1 MTNRHSAPELETLLA
16 ALRLGGFNVGVSEIL
31 RLRQVFALQPKP
43 SNDPARRVKTLLRSI
58 ILKDRG
64 QALTFDRIVD
74 DWWQALAPV
83 WTEPHRA
90 ETARTPPKEQTHSPN
105 KPAPKI
111 NSKSRLQTWAKRR
124 LLPLLALLLVI
135 LSDRHNTP
143 TAPPPDKPSQ
153 PPTGSP
159 KPPVATQPTPQPAVR
174 LVPQISF
181 TPPLARWQ
189 GEGEVGLALL
199 ALSGLAGLRIAL
211 RRRHWLPKAEPL
223 PSRAGPPRLWL
234 GHGDQEP
241 VLLDRAEQLEL
252 VWGMDR
258 YIADTP
264 TRQLDIP
271 ATVRASAKT
280 GCIPVPCFQRAQHS
294 RSLWLWLDESA
305 EDANLRRLLAELE
318 GLLPKH
324 GLPLETARFWGAPF
338 TLAGALG
345 ERFAPREIEE
355 QRDTAW
361 VAILTDG
368 KDIARQNRQDDQRA
382 KLNTLLRGLSHWP
395 KLWFVDASEGTTGL
409 PAILKPHGLDWLL
422 PEQLARRIGSEKARA
437 TFRSNPDE
445 RLWEAACALSPAPVE
460 TGMAWRLRKQL
471 QLNASPWLVRNWQ
484 TRAMGPAGRLLWP
497 TPLRTRLINGLW
509 AAESHNHT
517 NVGAGLEPAPSTTFP
532 HTSTP
537 APTPPNG
544 GEKLSLFDQA
554 LGFWLKT
561 YRDEE
566 AKQQKD
572 SIVWAD
578 SPAQQHWRMETALLK
593 LWKEPASAIPEL
605 YRLFQGNL
613 KTVIPQQLAH
623 YAPRPNSE
631 KPPLPPN
638 IVELSRHTGRESEAR
653 VRRYPEHRE
662 VNLACPPWRLD
673 SGNPCRND
681 DKYFNLVPKLQLGNA
696 VFEAPASLGTVNEQ
710 AGACKEWVPKQE
722 LGNQPNTHILLPW
735 AWGQRSGREQKM
747 LQAMGFALG
756 MQYRTMNL
764 RPPARQWLGLA
775 LVFGMALGAGFTAWH
790 KPPALPT
797 GKPKVVHG
805 PGHPAKY
812 LQSLTPLTDGRW
824 RLAIATHQDHV
835 GQTLPDA
842 ALARVDWTPKE
853 NAQHPASTC
862 TDPDTKTKPECMAF
876 QTIPAGDFTMGS
888 PPNEPNHQ
896 NDELAHPVSLSGF
909 QMGRYEVTNAQ
920 FHAYDPSHKED
931 DDRPAANVDWQ
942 QAHDFCQHY
951 GYRLPTEAE
960 WEYAARAGSTTR
972 FPFGDDPSQ
981 LKDYAWYSANAGG
994 DTHPVGKLKPN
1005 AWGLYDML
1013 GNVWEWV
1020 EDWYEPYQPQP
1031 QTDPTG
1037 PEDGTLRVLRGG
1049 SYFVVPEYL
1058 RSAIRNG
1065 DRPEDRGRY
1074 GGFRCARGP
1083 RRQH

>member
-631 KPPLPPN
+631 NPPLPPN

-681 DKYFNLVPKLQLGNA
+681 DKYYKLVPKLQLGNA
-696 VFEAPASLGTVNEQ
+696 VFEAPASL
-710 AGACKEWVPKQE
+710 
-722 LGNQPNTHILLPW
+722 
-735 AWGQRSGREQKM
+735 
-747 LQAMGFALG
+747 
-756 MQYRTMNL
+756 
-764 RPPARQWLGLA
+764 
-775 LVFGMALGAGFTAWH
+775 
-790 KPPALPT
+790 
-797 GKPKVVHG
+797 
-805 PGHPAKY
+805 
-812 LQSLTPLTDGRW
+812 
-824 RLAIATHQDHV
+824 
-835 GQTLPDA
+835 
-842 ALARVDWTPKE
+842 
-853 NAQHPASTC
+853 
-862 TDPDTKTKPECMAF
+862 
-876 QTIPAGDFTMGS
+876 
-888 PPNEPNHQ
+888 
-896 NDELAHPVSLSGF
+896 
-909 QMGRYEVTNAQ
+909 
-920 FHAYDPSHKED
+920 
-931 DDRPAANVDWQ
+931 
-942 QAHDFCQHY
+942 
-951 GYRLPTEAE
+951 
-960 WEYAARAGSTTR
+960 
-972 FPFGDDPSQ
+972 
-981 LKDYAWYSANAGG
+981 
-994 DTHPVGKLKPN
+994 
-1005 AWGLYDML
+1005 
-1013 GNVWEWV
+1013 
-1020 EDWYEPYQPQP
+1020 
-1031 QTDPTG
+1031 
-1037 PEDGTLRVLRGG
+1037 
-1049 SYFVVPEYL
+1049 
-1058 RSAIRNG
+1058 
-1065 DRPEDRGRY
+1065 
-1074 GGFRCARGP
+1074 
-1083 RRQH
+1083 

>member
-16 ALRLGGFNVGVSEIL
+16 ALRVGGFNVGVSEIL

-64 QALTFDRIVD
+64 QALAFDRIVD

-83 WTEPHRA
+83 WTEPHRVDSV
-90 ETARTPPKEQTHSPN
+90 RTPPREQTDSPN
-105 KPAPKI
+105 KPDLKT
-111 NSKSRLQTWAKRR
+111 NGKSRLQTWAKRR

-135 LSDRHNTP
+135 LSDRHGSP
-143 TAPPPDKPSQ
+143 IAPPPKQPSQ
-153 PPTGSP
+153 SQTASP
-159 KPPVATQPTPQPAVR
+159 QPPVATHPTPQPAFR

-181 TPPLARWQ
+181 TPPQARWQ
-189 GEGEVGLALL
+189 GEGEAGLALL
-199 ALSGLAGLRIAL
+199 ALTGLVGLRIAL
-211 RRRHWLPKAEPL
+211 RKRRWFPKAEPL

-234 GHGDQEP
+234 GHHDQEP

-258 YIADTP
+258 YIAETP

-280 GCIPVPCFQRAQHS
+280 GCIPVPCFQRARHS
-294 RSLWLWLDESA
+294 RSLWLWLDEAA
-305 EDANLRRLLAELE
+305 EDANLRRLLTELE
-318 GLLPKH
+318 RLLPNH

-437 TFRSNPDE
+437 IVHSNPDE

-471 QLNASPWLVRNWQ
+471 QLTASPWLVRNWQ
-484 TRAMGPAGRLLWP
+484 TRAAGPAGRLQWP
-497 TPLRTRLINGLW
+497 APLRTRLINGLW
-509 AAESHNHT
+509 EAESHNHT
-517 NVGAGLEPAPSTTFP
+517 LQKETHNPHLQRKTHNPPLQRKTHNPPLQRGAGGINTVELAAEVGRNKSALAGVSGELTGPMPETVASRPYSGLLQNLNSTAQSGDISSEPVSRTI
-532 HTSTP
+532 HS
-537 APTPPNG
+537 
-544 GEKLSLFDQA
+544 SLFDQA
-554 LGFWLKT
+554 LDFWLQI
-561 YRDEE
+561 YHDEE

-572 SIVWAD
+572 SIAWAD

-593 LWKEPASAIPEL
+593 LWKEPANAIPEL

-623 YAPRPNSE
+623 YAPRPNPKKS
-631 KPPLPPN
+631 PLAP
-638 IVELSRHTGRESEAR
+638 L
-653 VRRYPEHRE
+653 
-662 VNLACPPWRLD
+662 
-673 SGNPCRND
+673 
-681 DKYFNLVPKLQLGNA
+681 LQRG
-696 VFEAPASLGTVNEQ
+696 G
-710 AGACKEWVPKQE
+710 
-722 LGNQPNTHILLPW
+722 NTHILLPW
-735 AWGQRSGREQKM
+735 TWGQRSGREQKM

-756 MQYRTMNL
+756 MQYRTVNL
-764 RPPARQWLGLA
+764 RLPARQWLGLA
-775 LVFGMALGAGFTAWH
+775 LVFGMALGAGFTAWQ

-797 GKPKVVHG
+797 GKPEVVHG
-805 PGHPAKY
+805 PGHPAKF
-812 LQSLTPLTDGRW
+812 LQSLTPLGNGRW
-824 RLAIATHQDHV
+824 RLAIATNQGHA
-835 GQTLPDA
+835 GQTLPGA
-842 ALARVDWTPKE
+842 ALARVDWVPKE
-853 NAQHPASTC
+853 DKITC
-862 TDPDTKTKPECMAF
+862 TELDTKTKPECMAF
-876 QTIPAGDFTMGS
+876 QAIPAGDFIMGS
-888 PPNEPNHQ
+888 PAGEPKHQ
-896 NDELAHPVSLSGF
+896 NDELAHPVTLSAF
-909 QMGRYEVTNAQ
+909 EMGRYEVTNAQ
-920 FHAYDPSHKED
+920 FHAYDPSHKEN
-931 DDRPAANVDWQ
+931 DDRPAGSVDWQ
-942 QAHDFCQHY
+942 QARDFCQRY

-972 FPFGDDPSQ
+972 FPFGDDESQ

-994 DTHPVGKLKPN
+994 DTHPIGKLKPN

-1020 EDWYEPYQPQP
+1020 EDWYGPYDPHP
-1031 QTDPTG
+1031 PPDPTG
-1037 PEDGTLRVLRGG
+1037 PKEGTERVLRGCA
-1049 SYFVVPEYL
+1049 FINDPWFL
-1058 RSAIRNG
+1058 RSALRN
-1065 DRPEDRGRY
+1065 RY
-1074 GGFRCARGP
+1074 NPVFEYGNFGFRCARGP
-1083 RRQH
+1083 RRQP

>member
-31 RLRQVFALQPKP
+31 WLRQVFALQPKP

-58 ILKDRG
+58 ILKDKG
-64 QALTFDRIVD
+64 QALAFDRIVD
-74 DWWQALAPV
+74 DWWQALNPV
-83 WTEPHRA
+83 WTEPKQVDRV
-90 ETARTPPKEQTHSPN
+90 RTPPRGQTHSPN

-241 VLLDRAEQLEL
+241 VLLNRAEQLEL

-305 EDANLRRLLAELE
+305 EDTNLRRLVTELE
-318 GLLPKH
+318 GLLPNH

-631 KPPLPPN
+631 NPPLPPN

-681 DKYFNLVPKLQLGNA
+681 DKYFKLVPKLQLGNA

-805 PGHPAKY
+805 PGHPAKM
-812 LQSLTPLTDGRW
+812 T
-824 RLAIATHQDHV
+824 
-835 GQTLPDA
+835 
-842 ALARVDWTPKE
+842 
-853 NAQHPASTC
+853 
-862 TDPDTKTKPECMAF
+862 
-876 QTIPAGDFTMGS
+876 
-888 PPNEPNHQ
+888 
-896 NDELAHPVSLSGF
+896 SG
-909 QMGRYEVTNAQ
+909 TA
-920 FHAYDPSHKED
+920 
-931 DDRPAANVDWQ
+931 
-942 QAHDFCQHY
+942 
-951 GYRLPTEAE
+951 
-960 WEYAARAGSTTR
+960 
-972 FPFGDDPSQ
+972 
-981 LKDYAWYSANAGG
+981 
-994 DTHPVGKLKPN
+994 
-1005 AWGLYDML
+1005 
-1013 GNVWEWV
+1013 
-1020 EDWYEPYQPQP
+1020 
-1031 QTDPTG
+1031 
-1037 PEDGTLRVLRGG
+1037 
-1049 SYFVVPEYL
+1049 
-1058 RSAIRNG
+1058 
-1065 DRPEDRGRY
+1065 
-1074 GGFRCARGP
+1074 CA
-1083 RRQH
+1083 

>member
-681 DKYFNLVPKLQLGNA
+681 DKYFKLVPKLQLGNA

-710 AGACKEWVPKQE
+710 AGACKGWVPKQE